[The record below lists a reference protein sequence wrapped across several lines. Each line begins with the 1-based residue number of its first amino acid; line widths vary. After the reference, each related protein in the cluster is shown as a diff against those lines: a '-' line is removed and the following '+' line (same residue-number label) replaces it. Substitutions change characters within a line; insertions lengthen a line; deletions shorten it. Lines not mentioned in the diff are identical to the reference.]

1 MQIEIYRRSRDED
14 ELRRSNFMDVQSHR
28 LNLAEEKLVSLVA
41 TLSPVG
47 LTATEDAAESP
58 KPPLLP
64 S

>member
-1 MQIEIYRRSRDED
+1 M
-14 ELRRSNFMDVQSHR
+14 RSNFMDVQSDR
-28 LNLAEEKLVSLVA
+28 LNLAEEKLVSLGA

-47 LTATEDAAESP
+47 LAATEDAAESP